1 LADLDSRQVN
11 EHIENLPDPMHT
23 NPDDEQPSVR
33 NDFIQL
39 IDHNI
44 DQFFDVFF
52 TDIKPEFK
60 FELRHFILRMH
71 LKRRSPNSILSYSY
85 DFLKFF
91 RFVEHH
97 YPTITAWTAF
107 NPKIL
112 NHYLTSGL
120 VKPKSKK
127 KTAAIVYERL
137 SEASE
142 ERKFVSL
149 RKLFDFLLKD
159 EKIIPTNPMNAES
172 AFAESTRERKLPQ
185 HLEHEEAKRLI
196 DAILDR
202 DDLRGGRHKWMKE
215 RDIAIFTILLN
226 TGMRI
231 SEFCS
236 MTMDHVEEI
245 RDTSKFT
252 ILGKGDK
259 YRTVVFKPSV
269 ISRLEDYL
277 SVRPNV
283 TTPNGRLWLAKSSD
297 ELDRNDVYQLLQT
310 YAKRAEIPKYKR
322 ITPHKLRHTFATW
335 LLENDVDLRTIQELL
350 GHKDISTTQIY
361 TKVVDKRKFDAI
373 DKLPDF

>member
-1 LADLDSRQVN
+1 MSTDSN
-11 EHIENLPDPMHT
+11 HANGSDNLKLTDSNT
-23 NPDDEQPSVR
+23 EFSDESHR
-33 NDFIQL
+33 NDFILL

-44 DQFFDVFF
+44 DQFFDTFF
-52 TDIKPEFK
+52 AGIKPEFL

-91 RFVEHH
+91 RFMERH
-97 YPTITAWTAF
+97 YPHITNWNEFT
-107 NPKIL
+107 PKVL

-127 KTAAIVYERL
+127 PAAKIIYERL
-137 SEASE
+137 SESSE

-159 EKIIPTNPMNAES
+159 EKVISTNPMNAES
-172 AFAESTRERKLPQ
+172 AFADSARERKLPQ
-185 HLEHEEAKRLI
+185 HLDHDEAKRLI

-202 DDLRGGRHKWMKE
+202 DDLRGGRQKWMKE

-236 MTMDHVEEI
+236 MTIDHVEEI
-245 RDTSKFT
+245 QNTNKFT

-259 YRTVVFKPSV
+259 YRTIVFKPSV
-269 ISRLEDYL
+269 ISRLNDYTR
-277 SVRPNV
+277 VRPKV
-283 TTPNGRLWLAKSSD
+283 TTPNNRLWLAKSYD